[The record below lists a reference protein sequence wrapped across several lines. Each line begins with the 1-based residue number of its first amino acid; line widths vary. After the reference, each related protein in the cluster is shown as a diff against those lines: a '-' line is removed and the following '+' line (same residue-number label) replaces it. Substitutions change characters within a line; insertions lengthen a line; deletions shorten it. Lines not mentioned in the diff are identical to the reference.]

1 MASVSATPVAHRT
14 PSAVGSFVRA
24 SVPSARRALAQSRR
38 ASSAIAHATHK
49 VTVLP
54 GDGIGPEIMRVALSA
69 LEAAG
74 ARHEERFEFTEALI
88 GGCAYDATG
97 DPYPEETYRA
107 CASSDAVL
115 LAAIGGYKWDALPS
129 ASKPET
135 GLLRLRSSLA
145 AFANLRPA
153 RVIPELADAS
163 SLKREVLEGVDLL
176 IVREL
181 VGGIY
186 FGQPR
191 GFETRDG
198 VRRAFSTDVYAEPE
212 IERIA
217 HVAFRAARGRRGEL
231 CSVDKANVLEVSQ
244 LWREVVARVGR
255 EHYPDVRLS
264 HMYVDNAAM
273 QLVRCPAA
281 FDTVLTSNLFG
292 DILSDE
298 AAMITGSLGMLPSAS
313 VGDGGPGVFEPIH
326 GSAPDIAGQDK
337 ANPLAM
343 VLSAALMCRHGLGI
357 PDVADRLERAVQ
369 AVLAAGVRTADIA
382 RPGEKVSGCSE
393 VGRAILDQI
402 AA

>member
-1 MASVSATPVAHRT
+1 MA
-14 PSAVGSFVRA
+14 
-24 SVPSARRALAQSRR
+24 ALAPGARLGLAAPSRR
-38 ASSAIAHATHK
+38 AFVARTPIPRARPAACACAAHR

-54 GDGIGPEIMRVALSA
+54 GDGIGPEITAVALSV

-74 ARHEERFEFTEALI
+74 QAEGETFTFTEALI
-88 GGCAYDATG
+88 GGAAYDATG
-97 DPYPEETYRA
+97 DPYPDATYRA
-107 CASSDAVL
+107 CADSDAVL
-115 LAAIGGYKWDALPS
+115 LAAIGGYKWDSLPS

-135 GLLRLRSSLA
+135 GLLRLRSSLN

-153 RVIPELADAS
+153 KVIPELADAS

-191 GFETRDG
+191 GFGERDG
-198 VRRAFSTDVYAEPE
+198 EKVGFSTDIYSESEV
-212 IERIA
+212 ERIA
-217 HVAFRAARGRRGEL
+217 HVAFKAARTRSRRL
-231 CSVDKANVLEVSQ
+231 TSVDKANVLEVSQ
-244 LWREVVARVGR
+244 LWREVVTRVGA
-255 EHYPDVRLS
+255 EYPDVELS

-273 QLVRCPAA
+273 QLIRNPRS
-281 FDTVLTSNLFG
+281 FDTLVTSNLFG

-298 AAMITGSLGMLPSAS
+298 AAMLTGSLGMLPSAS
-313 VGDGGPGVFEPIH
+313 ISNDGPGVFEPVH

-357 PDVADRLERAVQ
+357 PAVAGRLEAAVA
-369 AVLAAGVRTADIA
+369 AVLASGVRTGDIA
-382 RPGEKVSGCSE
+382 QPGKQTIGCKAM
-393 VGRAILDQI
+393 GRALLEAL
-402 AA
+402 AAPVAA